1 MAVED
6 FEPSRDSMSKHLILH
21 PTFSRSHVQYVDS
34 EVTVTRDRRSHLE
47 IGFKVWEN
55 RQGWLWLIDSPHS
68 NGGTIGAAATEDQA
82 IHDARSLIENL
93 DTRAMSA
100 RSSKPAGCPVLAVR
114 PSSWKVKN
122 ERSQIPGYR
131 R

>member
-6 FEPSRDSMSKHLILH
+6 FEPSRDSMSKYLILH
-21 PTFSRSHVQYVDS
+21 PTFSRYYATHRQ

-55 RQGWLWLIDSPHS
+55 RQGWLWLIDNPHS

-93 DTRAMSA
+93 DTRATSA
-100 RSSKPAGCPVLAVR
+100 RSSKPDRMNGPGGAAVLL
-114 PSSWKVKN
+114 
-122 ERSQIPGYR
+122 ESQK
-131 R
+131 

>member
-21 PTFSRSHVQYVDS
+21 LTFSRYYVQYVDS
-34 EVTVTRDRRSHLE
+34 EVTATRDRRSHLE

-100 RSSKPAGCPVLAVR
+100 RSSKPDRMNGPGHRVAPIAKGHFGR
-114 PSSWKVKN
+114 PAKLSN
-122 ERSQIPGYR
+122 
-131 R
+131 